1 MRHRTIPLLITLLAA
16 APAVAQQLPHT
27 PAQSQPLGPTGGAI
41 SQQPLDAGRVS
52 GSVEIPQPAG
62 EAQVTVRSLEPSSVV
77 GQYRIHFAA
86 LDVNGDGFISR
97 EEAQANPA
105 LADEF
110 NALDVKRRG
119 KLDRA
124 DLAGWL
130 AGGLNPPAIFIHAWR
145 GSTGATAVAAPAFG
159 RCQPWLAQHRK
170 RRCPIWA
177 DVTWQTCQP
186 RLAPTRAGSRG
197 C

>member
-1 MRHRTIPLLITLLAA
+1 MQGRSIALLAVLLLSTTA
-16 APAVAQQLPHT
+16 MAQQLPHT

-41 SQQPLDAGRVS
+41 RQQPLDAGRVS
-52 GSVEIPQPAG
+52 GSVEIAQPAG

-86 LDVNGDGFISR
+86 LDVNGDRFISR

-130 AGGLNPPAIFIHAWR
+130 
-145 GSTGATAVAAPAFG
+145 V
-159 RCQPWLAQHRK
+159 
-170 RRCPIWA
+170 
-177 DVTWQTCQP
+177 D
-186 RLAPTRAGSRG
+186 
-197 C
+197 

>member
-1 MRHRTIPLLITLLAA
+1 MARRYRGRNHAIPLARHVDHPAGRRTSGGPAIAA
-16 APAVAQQLPHT
+16 H

-41 SQQPLDAGRVS
+41 RQQPLDAGRVS
-52 GSVEIPQPAG
+52 GSVEIAQPAG

-110 NALDVKRRG
+110 NSLDRRHRG
-119 KLDRA
+119 KLDRT

-130 AGGLNPPAIFIHAWR
+130 
-145 GSTGATAVAAPAFG
+145 V
-159 RCQPWLAQHRK
+159 
-170 RRCPIWA
+170 
-177 DVTWQTCQP
+177 D
-186 RLAPTRAGSRG
+186 
-197 C
+197 

>member
-1 MRHRTIPLLITLLAA
+1 MNLPRSAVLVATLLASV
-16 APAVAQQLPHT
+16 PAMAQHGPST

-41 SQQPLDAGRVS
+41 RQQPLDAGRVT
-52 GSVEIPQPAG
+52 GSVDIPQSAG

-77 GQYRIHFAA
+77 GQYRIRFSD

-130 AGGLNPPAIFIHAWR
+130 
-145 GSTGATAVAAPAFG
+145 V
-159 RCQPWLAQHRK
+159 
-170 RRCPIWA
+170 
-177 DVTWQTCQP
+177 D
-186 RLAPTRAGSRG
+186 
-197 C
+197 

>member
-1 MRHRTIPLLITLLAA
+1 MRYRSIPILIALLATA
-16 APAVAQQLPHT
+16 TALAQQLPSM
-27 PAQSQPLGPTGGAI
+27 PAQVQPLGPTGGAI
-41 SQQPLDAGRVS
+41 RQQPLGAGQVT
-52 GSVEIPQPAG
+52 GSVEIARPAG

-130 AGGLNPPAIFIHAWR
+130 
-145 GSTGATAVAAPAFG
+145 V
-159 RCQPWLAQHRK
+159 
-170 RRCPIWA
+170 
-177 DVTWQTCQP
+177 D
-186 RLAPTRAGSRG
+186 
-197 C
+197 

>member
-1 MRHRTIPLLITLLAA
+1 MRDRSIPILIALLAA
-16 APAVAQQLPHT
+16 APAIAQQLPHT

-41 SQQPLDAGRVS
+41 RQQPLGTGRVT
-52 GSVEIPQPAG
+52 GSVDLPQPAG
-62 EAQVTVRSLEPSSVV
+62 EAPVTVRSLEPSSVL
-77 GQYRIHFAA
+77 GQYRIRFND

-97 EEAQANPA
+97 EEAQANLA

-130 AGGLNPPAIFIHAWR
+130 
-145 GSTGATAVAAPAFG
+145 V
-159 RCQPWLAQHRK
+159 
-170 RRCPIWA
+170 
-177 DVTWQTCQP
+177 D
-186 RLAPTRAGSRG
+186 
-197 C
+197 

>member
-1 MRHRTIPLLITLLAA
+1 MRYHPLALLITVLAA
-16 APAVAQQLPHT
+16 APAIAQQLPPM

-41 SQQPLDAGRVS
+41 RQQPLDAGRAIS
-52 GSVEIPQPAG
+52 TLPLTRPAG

-130 AGGLNPPAIFIHAWR
+130 
-145 GSTGATAVAAPAFG
+145 V
-159 RCQPWLAQHRK
+159 
-170 RRCPIWA
+170 
-177 DVTWQTCQP
+177 D
-186 RLAPTRAGSRG
+186 
-197 C
+197 

>member
-1 MRHRTIPLLITLLAA
+1 MNLPRSAVLVATLLASV
-16 APAVAQQLPHT
+16 PAMAQHGPST

-41 SQQPLDAGRVS
+41 RQQPLDAGRVT
-52 GSVEIPQPAG
+52 GSVDIPQPAG

-77 GQYRIHFAA
+77 GQYRIRFSD

-105 LADEF
+105 LGDEF

-130 AGGLNPPAIFIHAWR
+130 
-145 GSTGATAVAAPAFG
+145 V
-159 RCQPWLAQHRK
+159 
-170 RRCPIWA
+170 
-177 DVTWQTCQP
+177 D
-186 RLAPTRAGSRG
+186 
-197 C
+197 

>member
-1 MRHRTIPLLITLLAA
+1 M
-16 APAVAQQLPHT
+16 
-27 PAQSQPLGPTGGAI
+27 
-41 SQQPLDAGRVS
+41 
-52 GSVEIPQPAG
+52 
-62 EAQVTVRSLEPSSVV
+62 RSLEPSSVV
-77 GQYRIHFAA
+77 GQYRIRFSD

-130 AGGLNPPAIFIHAWR
+130 
-145 GSTGATAVAAPAFG
+145 V
-159 RCQPWLAQHRK
+159 
-170 RRCPIWA
+170 
-177 DVTWQTCQP
+177 D
-186 RLAPTRAGSRG
+186 
-197 C
+197 

>member
-1 MRHRTIPLLITLLAA
+1 MQSRSIALLAVLLMTT
-16 APAVAQQLPHT
+16 PAMAQQLPHT

-41 SQQPLDAGRVS
+41 RQQPLDAGRVS
-52 GSVEIPQPAG
+52 GSVEIAQPAG

-110 NALDVKRRG
+110 NSLDRKHRD

-130 AGGLNPPAIFIHAWR
+130 
-145 GSTGATAVAAPAFG
+145 V
-159 RCQPWLAQHRK
+159 
-170 RRCPIWA
+170 
-177 DVTWQTCQP
+177 D
-186 RLAPTRAGSRG
+186 
-197 C
+197 

>member
-1 MRHRTIPLLITLLAA
+1 MPVGSAA
-16 APAVAQQLPHT
+16 ASRL
-27 PAQSQPLGPTGGAI
+27 
-41 SQQPLDAGRVS
+41 
-52 GSVEIPQPAG
+52 PAG

-130 AGGLNPPAIFIHAWR
+130 
-145 GSTGATAVAAPAFG
+145 V
-159 RCQPWLAQHRK
+159 
-170 RRCPIWA
+170 
-177 DVTWQTCQP
+177 D
-186 RLAPTRAGSRG
+186 
-197 C
+197 

>member
-1 MRHRTIPLLITLLAA
+1 MRYHSLTLLITLSV
-16 APAVAQQLPHT
+16 APAMAQQLPHT

-41 SQQPLDAGRVS
+41 RQQPLDAGRVS
-52 GSVEIPQPAG
+52 GSVEIAQPAG

-77 GQYRIHFAA
+77 GQYRIHFSA

-110 NALDVKRRG
+110 NSLDRRHRG
-119 KLDRA
+119 KLDRT

-130 AGGLNPPAIFIHAWR
+130 I
-145 GSTGATAVAAPAFG
+145 
-159 RCQPWLAQHRK
+159 
-170 RRCPIWA
+170 
-177 DVTWQTCQP
+177 D
-186 RLAPTRAGSRG
+186 
-197 C
+197 

>member
-1 MRHRTIPLLITLLAA
+1 M
-16 APAVAQQLPHT
+16 AQHGPST

-41 SQQPLDAGRVS
+41 RQQPLDAGRVS

-77 GQYRIHFAA
+77 GQYRIRFSD

-110 NALDVKRRG
+110 NSLDRRHRG
-119 KLDRA
+119 KLDRT

-130 AGGLNPPAIFIHAWR
+130 VDWGTEGIKSHVHIRLNPSVPCFRRRRRASR
-145 GSTGATAVAAPAFG
+145 TPAPAAAICRRSPARG
-159 RCQPWLAQHRK
+159 RGPGSGAF
-170 RRCPIWA
+170 RRWR
-177 DVTWQTCQP
+177 T
-186 RLAPTRAGSRG
+186 GG
-197 C
+197 

>member
-1 MRHRTIPLLITLLAA
+1 MNIPRSAVLLAA
-16 APAVAQQLPHT
+16 LLASVPAVAQHGPFM

-41 SQQPLDAGRVS
+41 RQQPLDAGRVS
-52 GSVEIPQPAG
+52 GSVEIPQPVG

-77 GQYRIHFAA
+77 GQYRIHFSD
-86 LDVNGDGFISR
+86 LDVNSDGFISR

-130 AGGLNPPAIFIHAWR
+130 
-145 GSTGATAVAAPAFG
+145 V
-159 RCQPWLAQHRK
+159 
-170 RRCPIWA
+170 
-177 DVTWQTCQP
+177 D
-186 RLAPTRAGSRG
+186 
-197 C
+197 

>member
-1 MRHRTIPLLITLLAA
+1 MNLPRSAVLVATLLASV
-16 APAVAQQLPHT
+16 PAMAQHGPST

-41 SQQPLDAGRVS
+41 RQQPLDAGRVT
-52 GSVEIPQPAG
+52 GSVDIPQPAG

-77 GQYRIHFAA
+77 GQYRIRFSD

-110 NALDVKRRG
+110 NTLVVKRRG

-130 AGGLNPPAIFIHAWR
+130 
-145 GSTGATAVAAPAFG
+145 V
-159 RCQPWLAQHRK
+159 
-170 RRCPIWA
+170 
-177 DVTWQTCQP
+177 D
-186 RLAPTRAGSRG
+186 
-197 C
+197 

>member
-1 MRHRTIPLLITLLAA
+1 MRYHSLTLLITLLSV
-16 APAVAQQLPHT
+16 APAMAQQLPHT

-41 SQQPLDAGRVS
+41 RQQPLDAGRVS
-52 GSVEIPQPAG
+52 GSVEIAQPAG
-62 EAQVTVRSLEPSSVV
+62 EAQVTVRSLEPGSVV

-110 NALDVKRRG
+110 NSLDRRHRG
-119 KLDRA
+119 KLDRT

-130 AGGLNPPAIFIHAWR
+130 I
-145 GSTGATAVAAPAFG
+145 
-159 RCQPWLAQHRK
+159 
-170 RRCPIWA
+170 
-177 DVTWQTCQP
+177 D
-186 RLAPTRAGSRG
+186 
-197 C
+197 

>member
-1 MRHRTIPLLITLLAA
+1 MRYHSLTLLITLLSV
-16 APAVAQQLPHT
+16 APAMAQQLPHT
-27 PAQSQPLGPTGGAI
+27 PAQSQPLGPSGGAI
-41 SQQPLDAGRVS
+41 RQQPLDAGRVS
-52 GSVEIPQPAG
+52 GSVEIAQPAG

-110 NALDVKRRG
+110 NSLDRRHRG
-119 KLDRA
+119 KLDRT

-130 AGGLNPPAIFIHAWR
+130 I
-145 GSTGATAVAAPAFG
+145 
-159 RCQPWLAQHRK
+159 
-170 RRCPIWA
+170 
-177 DVTWQTCQP
+177 D
-186 RLAPTRAGSRG
+186 
-197 C
+197 

>member
-1 MRHRTIPLLITLLAA
+1 MRYHPLAMLIIVLAA
-16 APAVAQQLPHT
+16 APAIAQQLPHT

-41 SQQPLDAGRVS
+41 RQQPLDAGRVS
-52 GSVEIPQPAG
+52 GSVEIARPAG

-110 NALDVKRRG
+110 NSLDRRHRG

-130 AGGLNPPAIFIHAWR
+130 
-145 GSTGATAVAAPAFG
+145 V
-159 RCQPWLAQHRK
+159 
-170 RRCPIWA
+170 
-177 DVTWQTCQP
+177 D
-186 RLAPTRAGSRG
+186 
-197 C
+197 